1 MGNGAVTTDASQIV
15 MVLTSGRE
23 YMVSRELESVGAA
36 VVLISTVRQ
45 IRHRVDV
52 KERIARG
59 RGEIG
64 QMSVT
69 KWTVNSKRSEHIVSV
84 NKKQ

>member
-1 MGNGAVTTDASQIV
+1 MVHFVGRGSMGSVRPVTATAPP
-15 MVLTSGRE
+15 
-23 YMVSRELESVGAA
+23 
-36 VVLISTVRQ
+36 VLIIVGTK

-69 KWTVNSKRSEHIVSV
+69 KWTVNSKRSEHILSV